1 MGDRA
6 KSRLEAPRRRDD
18 HAPLTHQAVGDWM
31 TSDPQSISPDA
42 TVEEAFQR
50 MIDGHFRY
58 LLVVDEGRPVGMLSM
73 RDISR
78 LQLKGK

>member
-58 LLVVDEGRPVGMLSM
+58 LPVVDEGRLVGMLSM